1 MPESSNIPSEAGVK
15 RPAVKPTIRGVVG
28 AVVLGLAGIGML
40 GQILCAV
47 FFGQFVSLAVCVG
60 GVGLVWLLTS
70 RVRVI
75 QLRIFLRAFAFA
87 AFLWPFI
94 PQRSV
99 EWSSPWP
106 PAGYWVLKGLRDGDL
121 MVFQLVSIV
130 VATLVLWLA
139 GSLVYQDRH
148 RHNAAS

>member
-1 MPESSNIPSEAGVK
+1 MPESRNISSEDGVK

-60 GVGLVWLLTS
+60 SVGLAWLLTG

-75 QLRIFLRAFAFA
+75 GLRIFLRAFAFA

-94 PQRSV
+94 PHHSV

-106 PAGYWVLKGLRDGDL
+106 PAGYWVLTGLRVAHL
-121 MVFQLVSIV
+121 EVFETVSIL
-130 VATLVLWLA
+130 VAALVMWLA
-139 GSLVYQDRH
+139 GSAVYYDRH
-148 RHNAAS
+148 RHDAA